1 MTVAANLLSS
11 GPTYQSSMLAIN
23 AQSLL
28 VQLIR
33 LAKLLM
39 IEKAMRL
46 LPFGGRL
53 TGADRWHNF
62 TVCLPF
68 LEVGK
73 FYLVNSSV
81 SAPLLSVNSSVSA
94 PLLSIYI
101 KDKLQRNRE
110 SLGDLGLAKLT
121 SVPPA

>member
-1 MTVAANLLSS
+1 MMTVAGNLLSS
-11 GPTYQSSMLAIN
+11 GPTYQSSMLAIS

-33 LAKLLM
+33 LAKLLI

-81 SAPLLSVNSSVSA
+81 SAPLLS
-94 PLLSIYI
+94 IYI